1 MKVTVL
7 DTETGQRRTSTGM
20 RTSEWEYGNW
30 SCDCNRA
37 LLFGEGVMHELF
49 AKERH
54 QDAILSCLGCQR
66 FIVVAAE
73 PETDNDYDS
82 TLPELNLDYPT
93 ELLAKHG
100 IKIKNHE

>member
-7 DTETGQRRTSTGM
+7 DTETGERRTSTGM

-49 AKERH
+49 AKESKKANRVGATKLH
-54 QDAILSCLGCQR
+54 QALR
-66 FIVVAAE
+66 RREA
-73 PETDNDYDS
+73 
-82 TLPELNLDYPT
+82 
-93 ELLAKHG
+93 
-100 IKIKNHE
+100 